1 MDIGTIAEAS
11 HASPSTDLSYM
22 HAGKLEFLALKWAVT
37 ENFRNCLNYSTSFTV
52 YTDNNPLTYVL
63 SSAKLSAIGHRRVAE
78 QANFNFDIKHRPGKS
93 NIDRDILSRLPLD
106 PSEYM
111 GACARKMEKNAICA
125 TKQAVIHQ
133 KDEAAP
139 WVTVSV
145 SASVGIVPA
154 EPVVTDLVS
163 RQLTS
168 EEIQK
173 AQREDPDPSLI
184 LV

>member
-1 MDIGTIAEAS
+1 MDIGTTAEAS

-22 HAGKLEFLALKWAVT
+22 HAGKLEFHALKWAVT

-93 NIDRDILSRLPLD
+93 NIDTDILSRLPLD
-106 PSEYM
+106 ASEYM
-111 GACARKMEKNAICA
+111 RSCAREMEKNAICA
-125 TKQAVIHQ
+125 TIQAVIHQ

-139 WVTVSV
+139 WVTAV

-168 EEIQK
+168 GEIQK
-173 AQREDPDPSLI
+173 AQREDPDTSLI